1 MIEVCEECFFY
12 LKDFLL
18 RYLLLAVF
26 RDPRVYFQR
35 NSNSQQDNEA
45 CYWTQSLL
53 VSNYEFDI
61 VQFYMAFINLLA
73 ISLAIVT

>member
-26 RDPRVYFQR
+26 RDPRAYFQR

-45 CYWTQSLL
+45 CC
-53 VSNYEFDI
+53 
-61 VQFYMAFINLLA
+61 
-73 ISLAIVT
+73 